1 MTTVGKAP
9 KSEFDAKRHN
19 PCQQGDCGG
28 AGHLL
33 GGAGLLLDGAGLL
46 LLGAI
51 HLLNSAGLL
60 PIGAGHLLVGAP
72 YLRVDNMDWLSS
84 ANEQLTHAVAPPIG
98 ARVLLA
104 NSRGQP
110 TDARE

>member
-9 KSEFDAKRHN
+9 KTEFGAKRHN

-33 GGAGLLLDGAGLL
+33 GGAGLLL
-46 LLGAI
+46 LGAL
-51 HLLNSAGLL
+51 HLLSSAGLL
-60 PIGAGHLLVGAP
+60 PIGAGHLLVGAS
-72 YLRVDNMDWLSS
+72 YLRIDNMDWLSS